1 MVNDY
6 DYVYLYD
13 YDFMKFINC
22 LQNYKFWLF
31 QDAVYSFS
39 KVIIVFLISIFCKST
54 LLISLFSFVRNS
66 FIFSAQYFSPLSN
79 GMVSHKPMLT
89 SGGTF
94 SEMKHFITPLLLTEF
109 YCITQAPIIMLQTST
124 LTENYH
130 LQTS

>member
-54 LLISLFSFVRNS
+54 LLISLFHLLRNS
-66 FIFSAQYFSPLSN
+66 FIFSANIFALSN
-79 GMVSHKPMLT
+79 GMVSAQPMLT
-89 SGGTF
+89 FREVIFGDETF
-94 SEMKHFITPLLLTEF
+94 
-109 YCITQAPIIMLQTST
+109 QTSG
-124 LTENYH
+124 LCFG
-130 LQTS
+130 